1 MIQKFN
7 QCLHDNHNSENGG
20 VVANRLPAAVAG
32 DIQRLCVSEWGYTYI
47 YILYIY
53 ILSSSIKAVS
63 AVNSRTIGEQDHT
76 KIILMFLFSF
86 GCMKFS
92 DVKRSRREAQLR
104 ASTQYQGV
112 EVEVSIFHTSL
123 FVKICSGLSIAVTCR
138 TLWRFL
144 FPSFMFGDVGPRW
157 DTFGIPKYFNAF
169 LESTSFLER
178 RMMLRMAFAG
188 PAWSRAFF
196 AALRQ

>member
-1 MIQKFN
+1 MISNDYVCQSGAI
-7 QCLHDNHNSENGG
+7 L
-20 VVANRLPAAVAG
+20 
-32 DIQRLCVSEWGYTYI
+32 IYI
-47 YILYIY
+47 YKYIFIYLNIYIY

-112 EVEVSIFHTSL
+112 EVEVTIFHTSL
-123 FVKICSGLSIAVTCR
+123 FVKICYGLSIAVFCR

-188 PAWSRAFF
+188 PAWQRAFF